1 MGVGIEMTEAVVVVV
16 KAASWQHRIGVNYV
30 TPQ

>member
-1 MGVGIEMTEAVVVVV
+1 MGVGTEMTEAVVVVE
-16 KAASWQHRIGVNYV
+16 AASWQHRIGVNYV